1 MNCKSTCVNLVNK
14 LVYEVCLLT
23 NKQREIDKAVVQN
36 NRILN
41 FTNTLNYE
49 ILGLEVSHEIIY
61 ESYELYD
68 NNGRNML
75 SNNLKLFNSYFSEY
89 LNTLEKYNVYIP
101 GHISSLGNQYSIT
114 RINLTSGTDHTL
126 RTILDNGTDI
136 FNSLENFILYLET
149 SGRNN
154 KKTAEIILQ
163 FLSNFSGLEV
173 VYHDVQQVSKISTL
187 IKSNQNTC
195 KRNLSYIKE
204 NESQTNNQFYSLLE
218 YLRTEI
224 ELSRNNLLENHISD
238 VNNPDKSTMTIRDTY
253 EGALNRCRN
262 KTDGDYEPNEPYE
275 PYEPYE
281 PSEPSEP
288 SECFEY
294 FDNTTEDF
302 TSNSEIIFDRLKNI
316 LDVGSETTTQSE
328 NIL

>member
-23 NKQREIDKAVVQN
+23 NKQRDIDKAVVQN

-114 RINLTSGTDHTL
+114 RINLTSSTDHTL
-126 RTILDNGTDI
+126 RTILDHGTDI
-136 FNSLENFILYLET
+136 FNSLENFIL
-149 SGRNN
+149 
-154 KKTAEIILQ
+154 
-163 FLSNFSGLEV
+163 
-173 VYHDVQQVSKISTL
+173 
-187 IKSNQNTC
+187 
-195 KRNLSYIKE
+195 
-204 NESQTNNQFYSLLE
+204 
-218 YLRTEI
+218 
-224 ELSRNNLLENHISD
+224 
-238 VNNPDKSTMTIRDTY
+238 
-253 EGALNRCRN
+253 
-262 KTDGDYEPNEPYE
+262 
-275 PYEPYE
+275 
-281 PSEPSEP
+281 
-288 SECFEY
+288 
-294 FDNTTEDF
+294 
-302 TSNSEIIFDRLKNI
+302 
-316 LDVGSETTTQSE
+316 
-328 NIL
+328 